1 MSMLYL
7 IPGIALGLVL
17 GANDGAS
24 IFGPLVAVGSIKRRT
39 AVLISSLFVILGAI
53 FGGREGI
60 KTLNTLTTLDQY
72 QISIAILS
80 AAITV
85 ILMISLKAPA
95 SVSQAVVGSLIGIGL
110 IFGPENVRWF
120 VLLKI
125 ILVWVFTPLL
135 ASFLAFVVYRILA
148 VIFRH
153 LRSIYVQDLLLRYAS
168 FIAVCYSAYSLGA
181 NNVANVA
188 GSFVEMGLDPFLA
201 QLVGGVCIGFGVL
214 IFSKRMTFVIG
225 KSIILLDHFSS
236 LVASISMA
244 TNVFI
249 FSLVGVP
256 ISATQST
263 VGAVIGAGM
272 SRGERLSSRKTKVR
286 IVLGLTLTPCVG
298 GIISVFLYLVLRGG

>member
-1 MSMLYL
+1 MLYL
-7 IPGIALGLVL
+7 IPGIALGIVL

-80 AAITV
+80 ATITV
-85 ILMISLKAPA
+85 ILMISLRAPA
-95 SVSQAVVGSLIGIGL
+95 SVSQSVVGSLVGIGL
-110 IFGPENVRWF
+110 ICGLERIGWS

-125 ILVWVFTPLL
+125 ILVWAITPLL
-135 ASFLAFVVYRILA
+135 ASLLAFVVYRILA

-153 LRSIYVQDLLLRYAS
+153 LKNIYVQDLLMKYTS

-188 GSFVEMGLDPFLA
+188 GSFVEIGLNPFLA
-201 QLVGGVCIGFGVL
+201 QLVGGVCIGFGIL

-256 ISATQST
+256 VSATQST

-272 SRGERLSSRKTKVR
+272 SRGERLSSRRTKVR